1 VTNDGVDASV
11 DTWRAATLPLLRRA
25 GIVEGLELKLHRR
38 GAAPGGG
45 GEVLLRVPALRSLPA
60 LRLTEEG
67 LVKRVRGT
75 AFTERVSPG
84 AANRLVDA
92 ARGVLNALLPDVYVF
107 TDHRAGKDAGA
118 SPGFGLSLVAETTTG
133 CVLSAD
139 AASRGA
145 GAGFGGAV
153 AGAGAH
159 GDGEEARQTP
169 EALGAAVTAALLEEV
184 ARGGAVDSTHQ
195 ALALYLA
202 AVGPP
207 EVAQLR
213 LGRLTPAAVR
223 FLRDLKDFTGLTF
236 NLAPHADSGT
246 VLATC
251 VGLGILNT
259 ARPVT

>member
-1 VTNDGVDASV
+1 MTNDGVDASI

-25 GIVEGLELKLHRR
+25 GITDGLELKLHRR

-139 AASRGA
+139 GASRGA
-145 GAGFGGAV
+145 GTAGFGGA
-153 AGAGAH
+153 AG

-184 ARGGAVDSTHQ
+184 ARGGAVDSGHQ

-236 NLAPHADSGT
+236 NLAPHGDTGT